1 MPENLKSPSI
11 TEPVILSV
19 LMPCFNAVKTI
30 SKAVLSTLRAMP
42 ENSELLVMLDG
53 CTDGTAAQLEKIVDR
68 RLKVYNSE
76 INLGV
81 AKATNDLLS
90 KSSSRYIARMDAD
103 DVCFPNRFISQIKT
117 MNSENLDFLF
127 GNVVLFGSG
136 IPLGLAIPQL
146 PTKISSEEAT
156 LALVI
161 ACPFIHST
169 MIGRRTSLLELQ
181 GYRPLPAEDYD
192 LWIRAATA
200 SMKLAKSRNYVV
212 GRRIHAG
219 QVMNNPQWQLDLSN
233 QQNGIALQLV
243 NLAKIKL
250 GIDIAVNTPIEK
262 LASDVWESSKAAIKV
277 SWLKKFKYFG
287 LKRALLPSKF
297 GHY

>member
-1 MPENLKSPSI
+1 
-11 TEPVILSV
+11 
-19 LMPCFNAVKTI
+19 
-30 SKAVLSTLRAMP
+30 
-42 ENSELLVMLDG
+42 
-53 CTDGTAAQLEKIVDR
+53 
-68 RLKVYNSE
+68 
-76 INLGV
+76 
-81 AKATNDLLS
+81 
-90 KSSSRYIARMDAD
+90 
-103 DVCFPNRFISQIKT
+103 
-117 MNSENLDFLF
+117 
-127 GNVVLFGSG
+127 
-136 IPLGLAIPQL
+136 
-146 PTKISSEEAT
+146 
-156 LALVI
+156 
-161 ACPFIHST
+161 
-169 MIGRRTSLLELQ
+169 
-181 GYRPLPAEDYD
+181 LPAEDYD

-219 QVMNNPQWQLDLSN
+219 QVMNNPQWQLDLSK